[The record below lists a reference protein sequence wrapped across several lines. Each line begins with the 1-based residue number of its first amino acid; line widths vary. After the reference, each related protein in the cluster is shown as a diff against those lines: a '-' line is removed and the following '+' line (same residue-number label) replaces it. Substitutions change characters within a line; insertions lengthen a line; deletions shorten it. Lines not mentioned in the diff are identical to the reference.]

1 MTTPRRRTAEI
12 LPLPNI
18 ASKSSAFRRSRQLA
32 TPAEYHT
39 LLETQKKSAIT
50 FLMNGQGRKIT
61 WV

>member
-1 MTTPRRRTAEI
+1 MIQTSPT
-12 LPLPNI
+12 
-18 ASKSSAFRRSRQLA
+18 SKQDSSGRRSRQLA